1 MSWNFRNWPGRPL
14 TVLRFCFVRSPR
26 KHRSRSGTRKSNRWS
41 SKGTQN
47 LLHNLLDCEECKWV
61 FKTCYPL
68 KEFSRRAIV
77 TIISALVHSTQ
88 SEKKKKKQRGI
99 KMRNHLWLVHK
110 SYHMSYKYYI
120 KTMRK
125 CANIYKYHTT
135 SMFPQHEFTINL
147 LAGTQR
153 LQRATVKRTWR
164 ANHYDTL
171 WAEAPSRRPPRWPW
185 HDSLLIDLQ
194 RNLFKH
200 PLDVHKEQRSV
211 QQKSKS

>member
-88 SEKKKKKQRGI
+88 SEKRKKNRGESKCETTCDLYI
-99 KMRNHLWLVHK
+99 NHIICHTSIISK
-110 SYHMSYKYYI
+110 
-120 KTMRK
+120 R
-125 CANIYKYHTT
+125 CANAQIYINIIPLQCFRN
-135 SMFPQHEFTINL
+135 MNL
-147 LAGTQR
+147 LSIYWQEHNVCSVQR
-153 LQRATVKRTWR
+153 LSELGERTTTTR
-164 ANHYDTL
+164 FGL
-171 WAEAPSRRPPRWPW
+171 KRRPVDHLDG
-185 HDSLLIDLQ
+185 HDMTH
-194 RNLFKH
+194 F
-200 PLDVHKEQRSV
+200 
-211 QQKSKS
+211 